1 MARKKYAC
9 ARCKEGVV
17 TAPWR
22 GKVIEKGLLGP
33 GFLSHVIVERFGNP
47 LPYDRLEGKYRSEGL
62 ELSRSVLCESMARC
76 AELLE
81 PIAEQTRKEIL
92 ASPVVNTDDTAV
104 AAAAS
109 AGGGGGGVRV
119 PGAAGVHQ
127 GRGHRSGAVSGSDR
141 ANSEAVPDRRSGGGS
156 LRRSACAV
164 ASGESRAAA

>member
-33 GFLSHVIVERFGNP
+33 GFLSHVIVERFGNH
-47 LPYDRLEGKYRSEGL
+47 LPDYRAEGKDRGEGL
-62 ELSRSVLCESMARC
+62 ELARSVLCESMARC

-92 ASPVVNTDDTAV
+92 ASPVVNTDDTPVVLAQ
-104 AAAAS
+104 S
-109 AGGGGGGVRV
+109 
-119 PGAAGVHQ
+119 
-127 GRGHRSGAVSGSDR
+127 
-141 ANSEAVPDRRSGGGS
+141 SGGGS
-156 LRRSACAV
+156 RQARVWAYLDQKGRHWYDFTESRKRDGPAQIGR
-164 ASGESRAAA
+164 ASGRERGWV